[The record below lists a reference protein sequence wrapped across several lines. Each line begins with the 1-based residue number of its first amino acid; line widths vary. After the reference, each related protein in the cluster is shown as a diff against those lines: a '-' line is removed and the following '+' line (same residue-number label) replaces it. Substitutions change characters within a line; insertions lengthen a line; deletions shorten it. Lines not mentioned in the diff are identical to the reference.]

1 MAFPKEKLG
10 VYVFSGEP
18 DTSKDAKL
26 QAAGWT
32 IIRFDAA
39 EVSDGKKEA
48 EVIID
53 YLAELE
59 PAEPT
64 FEEPEPVEP
73 ETIVLGP
80 DFSNLDLGIEPETV
94 ETPVRRTAYNMG
106 LRFRRKYGP
115 YKIPVAF
122 VSCKVAVY
130 VTDGVPED
138 ENDAALKEDGWT
150 ILRFDGAEVTDG
162 KKEAEIIA
170 AQVKEATRAQK
181 AAAAKAKKAK
191 ARKAAKK
198 N

>member
-1 MAFPKEKLG
+1 
-10 VYVFSGEP
+10 VYVFSGSPENAS
-18 DTSKDAKL
+18 DSKLEAD
-26 QAAGWT
+26 GWT
-32 IIRFDAA
+32 ILKFDGA

-53 YLAELE
+53 YLAELQAAAPVEEEAAPFE
-59 PAEPT
+59 PA
-64 FEEPEPVEP
+64 EP

-80 DFSNLDLGIEPETV
+80 DFTNLDLGIEPETV